1 MQLVY
6 FNDLHKNLG
15 CNRGIT
21 AKISIIPVTFTVLP
35 VKFYA
40 LQLPPA
46 PIFFCPLSPSA
57 DKHPTATDIS
67 IAQKTC
73 VFRPV
78 DISVPA
84 AKRSELIY
92 QSVYSLLGGAGG
104 DTPSVC
110 SLRSQPPS
118 PRGRPTLSVKAYGF
132 ARFPLLSPAA
142 TSSPGR
148 GKSFLSGGAFWH
160 LPVSRAKP
168 PPFGGGGT
176 AQAVTERVRS
186 PGGAVER
193 SETEGLYIGCT
204 GKNG

>member
-40 LQLPPA
+40 LQLLSA
-46 PIFFCPLSPSA
+46 PIFFCPFSPST
-57 DKHPTATDIS
+57 DKCPAATDIS
-67 IAQKTC
+67 IVQKTC

-78 DISVPA
+78 DISVAA
-84 AKRSELIY
+84 AKRNRLIY
-92 QSVYSLLGGAGG
+92 QSVYSRLGGAGG

-118 PRGRPTLSVKAYGF
+118 QRAASSPSQ
-132 ARFPLLSPAA
+132 SPAVTA
-142 TSSPGR
+142 
-148 GKSFLSGGAFWH
+148 
-160 LPVSRAKP
+160 LPKGEPLA
-168 PPFGGGGT
+168 
-176 AQAVTERVRS
+176 
-186 PGGAVER
+186 
-193 SETEGLYIGCT
+193 
-204 GKNG
+204 